1 MRTLDEVR
9 AILAKHRRL
18 LQEHYGVQ
26 DLAIFGSYAREEQTP
41 LSDVDILVQVQRPI
55 GLKFFELW
63 DYLEQ
68 ILGLEVD
75 LLTSEALQQK
85 PTLWKS
91 VQEDLIHV

>member
-9 AILAKHRRL
+9 AILAKHRQF
-18 LQEHYGVQ
+18 LQERYGVQ

-68 ILGLEVD
+68 ILGLRID
-75 LLTSEALQQK
+75 LLTPEALQQK
-85 PTLWKS
+85 PALWKS